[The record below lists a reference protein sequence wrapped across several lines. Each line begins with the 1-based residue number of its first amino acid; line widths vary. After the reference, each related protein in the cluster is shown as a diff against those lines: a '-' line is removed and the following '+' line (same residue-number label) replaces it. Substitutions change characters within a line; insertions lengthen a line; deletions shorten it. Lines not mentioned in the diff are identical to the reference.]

1 MKLKEMIL
9 SKLEESQLARIVEEH
24 MAMSIALGVGVG
36 INANTEDGEIQ
47 KKAAII
53 DEKINEENGAEL
65 VKSNNKEIIFSFL
78 RV

>member
-1 MKLKEMIL
+1 
-9 SKLEESQLARIVEEH
+9 